1 MLASDLNALSSFL
14 SQSFQYETGAYQDF
28 QDQTPAKRYLLR
40 SDFNLNNANKISF
53 RYNQLDSS
61 SANNLSG
68 SSSAG
73 IGRTLG
79 VNGGLHFAS
88 SNYTILENIKSGIGE
103 WNTVIGSSM
112 SNNLIVGLTSNDES
126 RGAVDKLFPF
136 VDILQGGVSYASFG
150 TEPFTVN
157 NELRYKTFQLQD
169 SLTKYGTQHTL
180 TFGATTQRYESEN
193 VFWSCCPQSNYT
205 YNSLADF
212 YTDANDFLR
221 NPNRTTSPV
230 TLRRFKVR
238 YSNVPG
244 LEKPVQP
251 LEVWYSGAYAQDEW
265 RPRRDL
271 TVTAGVR
278 MDVSVFKNT
287 AFRNERAD
295 ALTFRDQDG
304 SAVQYQTGEMPDPK
318 LLWSPR
324 AAANWDVSGRGRT
337 QVRMGT
343 GLFTGP
349 PLYVWI
355 SNQLGNTG
363 VLIGEVLVD
372 NTNAFP
378 FTTNPDRYKPTNVT
392 GAGATSFELNVTD
405 QDFKF
410 PQVWRTNLAV
420 DHRLPGGVTG
430 TVEFLYNKDI
440 NGVYYINANLPAAQ
454 TTFSG
459 VDARPRWTANRIN
472 STAPNVI
479 TSAFVLKNQNIGS
492 SWNLSG
498 SVAKNLFHGLSLRG
512 AYSYGEAKNTI
523 DPGSTAGSTFAN
535 NQMSGDP
542 NNPGIGFS
550 GYSQGHRVFV
560 QTSYSR
566 QYFGFGST
574 TISAF
579 WEAKPSFQNFASNV
593 SYVFNGD
600 MNGDGFAGNDL
611 IYVPNNTGEMN
622 FVTFTHT
629 NGRVFT
635 AEEQTAAFEAYIQQ
649 DPYLKGH
656 RGAYAERGG
665 LFLPMFNRM
674 DLSLIQD
681 VFRNI
686 GGKRNAGQIRFDVT
700 NFGNLVNSNWG
711 VIQRMVAPTTAANG
725 AQILTNAAVDAQN
738 RVNYRMAVVNN
749 ELLKSSFETGT
760 AITDVYQF
768 LLSFRYTF
776 N

>member
-1 MLASDLNALSSFL
+1 
-14 SQSFQYETGAYQDF
+14 
-28 QDQTPAKRYLLR
+28 
-40 SDFNLNNANKISF
+40 
-53 RYNQLDSS
+53 
-61 SANNLSG
+61 
-68 SSSAG
+68 
-73 IGRTLG
+73 
-79 VNGGLHFAS
+79 
-88 SNYTILENIKSGIGE
+88 
-103 WNTVIGSSM
+103 M

-126 RGAVDKLFPF
+126 RGAIDKLFPF
-136 VDILQGGVSYASFG
+136 VDILQGGTSYMSFG

-169 SLTKYGTQHTL
+169 SFTKYSTQHTL

-205 YNSLADF
+205 YNSLEDF

-251 LEVWYSGAYAQDEW
+251 LQVWYSGAYAQDEW

-271 TVTAGVR
+271 TVTAGLR

-287 AFRNERAD
+287 AYQNEKAD

-304 SAVQYQTGEMPDPK
+304 SPVQYQTGEMPDPK
-318 LLWSPR
+318 MLWSPR
-324 AAANWDVSGRGRT
+324 TAANWDVGGRGRT
-337 QVRMGT
+337 QVRLGT

-378 FTTNPDRYKPTNVT
+378 FNTNPDRYKPANVT
-392 GAGATSFELNVTD
+392 GAGAASFELNVTD
-405 QDFKF
+405 PDFKF
-410 PQVWRTNLAV
+410 PQVWRTNFAV
-420 DHRLPGGVTG
+420 DQRLPGGFTG

-454 TTFSG
+454 TSFSG
-459 VDARPRWTANRIN
+459 PDNRPRWTANRIN
-472 STAPNVI
+472 NTLPNVI

-492 SWNLSG
+492 SWNFSG
-498 SVAKNLFHGLSLRG
+498 SLSKTMWHGLSLRG

-535 NQMSGDP
+535 NQISFDP
-542 NNPGIGFS
+542 NNPGLGYS

-560 QTSYSR
+560 QATYTK
-566 QYFGFGST
+566 QYFGFGAT

-611 IYVPNNTGEMN
+611 IYIPRDTGEMN

-635 AEEQTAAFEAYIQQ
+635 AADQATAFEAYIQQ
-649 DPYLKGH
+649 DPYLKDTVAST
-656 RGAYAERGG
+656 RSAARCSC
-665 LFLPMFNRM
+665 PCT
-674 DLSLIQD
+674 
-681 VFRNI
+681 
-686 GGKRNAGQIRFDVT
+686 AGWT
-700 NFGNLVNSNWG
+700 
-711 VIQRMVAPTTAANG
+711 
-725 AQILTNAAVDAQN
+725 
-738 RVNYRMAVVNN
+738 
-749 ELLKSSFETGT
+749 
-760 AITDVYQF
+760 
-768 LLSFRYTF
+768 
-776 N
+776 